1 MFGKQSQIIN
11 VHEVM
16 ALVKQGEA
24 DRLKIEIL
32 TNFLNKIF
40 DEQQADFGN
49 EYPVDV
55 RTGQPTI
62 PEKEVYSFYY
72 PFKTFN
78 SGEYEK
84 VAELISF
91 ELSADRLDRMHK
103 DYRAAVWMNEQ
114 IRKNKGEE
122 E

>member
-24 DRLKIEIL
+24 DRLKIETL
-32 TNFLNKIF
+32 TKFLNKQF
-40 DEQQADFGN
+40 DEQQTYFRN

-62 PEKEVYSFYY
+62 PEKELYSFYY

-78 SGEYEK
+78 CDEYAK
-84 VAELISF
+84 VAELIGF
-91 ELSADRLDRMHK
+91 ELSTDRLDRMHK
-103 DYRAAVWMNEQ
+103 DYEVAVWMNEQ